1 MLSVVWP
8 ASDCAAAASP
18 LPLQIGQ
25 RFRPQVVEVRAD
37 LNARTNIRIIN
48 GSDGAPAF
56 VVIPYA
62 DYMAQHEEERD
73 LIPHE
78 VISATIDGAT
88 PLRAWR
94 EHLKLTQAISRPD
107 SASASPRTRS
117 RSEARNCA
125 RRRARRS
132 PPRLASRPRS
142 SISDARSAAKES
154 RQTLRCWRLF

>member
-8 ASDCAAAASP
+8 ASDCAAAAPP

-94 EHLKLTQAISRPD
+94 EHLKLTQADIAARPGISQ
-107 SASASPRTRS
+107 SAYAQQE
-117 RSEARNCA
+117 RSEKLRKST
-125 RRRARRS
+125 REK
-132 PPRLASRPRS
+132 
-142 SISDARSAAKES
+142 IAAALGITVA
-154 RQTLRCWRLF
+154 QLDF